1 MTKLLKSRL
10 QFTSVNDEFPGASP
24 GLLLYIEYKYETLRI
39 FFKDNT
45 VDVSQTRK
53 SYLFSR
59 FGKSTTA
66 VTQGSLTIQNVSCC
80 FYVVLVKGN

>member
-10 QFTSVNDEFPGASP
+10 LFTSVNDEFPGASP

-53 SYLFSR
+53 SYIFFLGLENPPPR
-59 FGKSTTA
+59 
-66 VTQGSLTIQNVSCC
+66 SLKVR
-80 FYVVLVKGN
+80 